1 MAQCNGCLKDN
12 ISGFCSSCERILFNR
27 SKVSP
32 QLKFNWEDI
41 SKRID
46 GQPMGFSISGVQR
59 KGFIGKPRGVELIP
73 KMSVKEKSQY
83 IIKPLLSRFN
93 IPDESPANEH
103 ATMQIAKQLFGIKI
117 AECAFMNFANGAP
130 AYITRRFDYN
140 DNGEKLNQEDFASV
154 LKAADKYKSKSY
166 QDVGEWLSPLNR
178 IDFLRILIFNFLTG
192 NGDVHLKNI
201 SLLETADG
209 DMMLS
214 PSYDLMNTKIH
225 LTDNLMALNLFEEF
239 EQTSLPLGKIYRYN
253 SEDFI
258 EFGKRLKIKDSII
271 TRIIDTFNNKENEV
285 LAMVDKSFLSDVAKN
300 LYKTN
305 VVENY
310 KLFRQDKPNAK
321 I

>member
-12 ISGFCSSCERILFNR
+12 TKAFCSSCETILFDR

-59 KGFIGKPRGVELIP
+59 KGFIGKPRGIELVP
-73 KMSVKEKSQY
+73 KMDVDEKSQY

-93 IPDESPANEH
+93 LPDQSPANEH

-117 AECAFMNFANGAP
+117 AECAFMNFANGTP
-130 AYITRRFDYN
+130 AYITRRFDY
-140 DNGEKLNQEDFASV
+140 DNNGKKLNQEDFTSV
-154 LKAADKYKSKSY
+154 LKAANKYKSKTY

-178 IDFLRILIFNFLTG
+178 VDFLRILIFNFLTG

-209 DMMLS
+209 DMMMS

-225 LTDNLMALNLFEEF
+225 LKDNLLALNLFEEL
-239 EQTSLPLGKIYRYN
+239 EQTSLPLGKGYSYK

-258 EFGKRLKIKDSII
+258 EFGKRLKIKEAMI
-271 TRIIDTFNNKENEV
+271 TKIVDLFNKKEHEI
-285 LAMVDKSFLSDVAKN
+285 LAMVEKSFLSGDGKK
-300 LYKTN
+300 LYKNN
-305 VVENY
+305 VAYNY
-310 KLFRQDKPNAK
+310 KLFRQSAPVVS
-321 I
+321 

>member
-12 ISGFCSSCERILFNR
+12 ISGFCSSCEKILFNR

-59 KGFIGKPRGVELIP
+59 KGFIGKPRGIVLVP
-73 KMSVKEKSQY
+73 KMDVDEKSQY
-83 IIKPLLSRFN
+83 IVKPLLSRFD
-93 IPDESPANEH
+93 IPDQSPANEH

-117 AECAFMNFANGAP
+117 AECAFMNFANGTP

-140 DNGEKLNQEDFASV
+140 DDGEKLNQEDFASV
-154 LKAADKYKSKSY
+154 LKASDKYKSKTY

-178 IDFLRILIFNFLTG
+178 IDLLRILIFNFLTG

-225 LTDNLMALNLFEEF
+225 LTDNLLALNLFEEL
-239 EQTSLPLGKIYRYN
+239 EQTSLPLGKIYSYM

-258 EFGKRLKIKDSII
+258 KFGKRLNIKDSIV
-271 TRIIDTFNNKENEV
+271 TKIIETFNKKENEI
-285 LAMVDKSFLSDVAKN
+285 LAMVDKSFLSNDAKN
-300 LYKTN
+300 KYKKI
-305 VVENY
+305 VVANY
-310 KLFRQDKPNAK
+310 KLFRQSAQIAN
-321 I
+321 

>member
-12 ISGFCSSCERILFNR
+12 TRGFCSSCAKILFDR

-59 KGFIGKPRGVELIP
+59 KGFVGKPRGIELIP
-73 KMSVKEKSQY
+73 KMGVEEKSQY
-83 IIKPLLSRFN
+83 ILKPLLSRFN
-93 IPDESPANEH
+93 MPDQSPANEH
-103 ATMQIAKQLFGIKI
+103 TTMQIAKQVFGIKI
-117 AECAFMNFANGAP
+117 AECAFMNFANGTP

-140 DNGEKLNQEDFASV
+140 GDGEKLNQEDFASV
-154 LKAADKYKSKSY
+154 LKTADKYKSKSY
-166 QDVGEWLSPLNR
+166 QNVGEWLSPLNR

-225 LTDNLMALNLFEEF
+225 LTDNLLALNLFEEL
-239 EQTSLPLGKIYRYN
+239 EQTSLPLGELYTYK

-258 EFGKRLKIKDSII
+258 EFGKRLKIRDSII
-271 TRIIDTFNNKENEV
+271 TEMIGLFSKKENEI
-285 LAMVDKSFLSDVAKN
+285 LAMVDKSFLSDDAKN
-300 LYKTN
+300 LYKIN

-310 KLFRQDKPNAK
+310 KLFKQVTPIVK
-321 I
+321 

>member
-12 ISGFCSSCERILFNR
+12 ISGFCSSCEKILFNR

-59 KGFIGKPRGVELIP
+59 KGFIGKPRGIELVP
-73 KMSVKEKSQY
+73 KMDVDEKSQY
-83 IIKPLLSRFN
+83 IVKPLLSRFD
-93 IPDESPANEH
+93 IPDQSPANEH

-117 AECAFMNFANGAP
+117 AECAFMNFANGTP

-140 DNGEKLNQEDFASV
+140 DDGEKLNQEDFASV
-154 LKAADKYKSKSY
+154 LKASDKYKSKTY

-178 IDFLRILIFNFLTG
+178 IDLLRILIFNFLTG
-192 NGDVHLKNI
+192 NCDVHLKNI

-225 LTDNLMALNLFEEF
+225 LTDNLLALNLFEEL
-239 EQTSLPLGKIYRYN
+239 EQTSLPLGKIYSYM

-258 EFGKRLKIKDSII
+258 KFGKRLNIKDSIV
-271 TRIIDTFNNKENEV
+271 TKIIETFNKKENEI
-285 LAMVDKSFLSDVAKN
+285 LAMVDKSFLSNDAKN
-300 LYKTN
+300 KYKKI
-305 VVENY
+305 VVANY
-310 KLFRQDKPNAK
+310 KLFRQSAQIAN
-321 I
+321 

>member
-12 ISGFCSSCERILFNR
+12 TKGFCSSCASILFDR

-59 KGFIGKPRGVELIP
+59 KGFIGKPRGIELVP
-73 KMSVKEKSQY
+73 KMDVNEKSQY
-83 IIKPLLSRFN
+83 IIKPMLSRFN
-93 IPDESPANEH
+93 LPDQSPANEH
-103 ATMQIAKQLFGIKI
+103 VTMQMARQLFGIRI
-117 AECAFMNFANGAP
+117 AGCAFMYFANGTP
-130 AYITRRFDYN
+130 AYLTRRFDYD

-154 LKAADKYKSKSY
+154 LQADHKYSSKTY
-166 QDVGEWLSPLNR
+166 QDVGERLGPLNR
-178 IDFLRILIFNFLTG
+178 VDFLRILIFNFLTG

-225 LTDNLMALNLFEEF
+225 VTDNLLALNLFKEF
-239 EQTSLPLGKIYRYN
+239 EQTNLPLGEKYN
-253 SEDFI
+253 YKGEDFI
-258 EFGKRLKIKDSII
+258 EFGKRLKIREPVI
-271 TRIIDTFNNKENEV
+271 TKIIDTFNKKESEI
-285 LAMVDKSFLSDVAKN
+285 LAMVDKSFLSDDARK
-300 LYKTN
+300 LYKNN

-310 KLFRQDKPNAK
+310 KLFRQTTPDKR
-321 I
+321 

>member
-12 ISGFCSSCERILFNR
+12 IKGFCSSCETILFNR

-46 GQPMGFSISGVQR
+46 GYPMGFSISGVQR
-59 KGFIGKPRGVELIP
+59 KGFIGKPRGIEFVP
-73 KMSVKEKSQY
+73 KMAVDEKSQF
-83 IIKPLLSRFN
+83 IIKPMLSRFN
-93 IPDESPANEH
+93 LPDQSPANEH
-103 ATMQIAKQLFGIKI
+103 VTMQIAKQLFNIKI
-117 AECAFMNFANGAP
+117 AECAFMNFANGTP
-130 AYITRRFDYN
+130 AYITKRFDY
-140 DNGEKLNQEDFASV
+140 DENGKKLNQEDFVSV
-154 LKAADKYKSKSY
+154 LQAAHKYTSKTY

-178 IDFLRILIFNFLTG
+178 VDFLRILIFNFLTG

-225 LTDNLMALNLFEEF
+225 LADNLLALNLFKEF
-239 EQTSLPLGKIYRYN
+239 EQTRLPLGEKYSYTR
-253 SEDFI
+253 EDFV
-258 EFGKRLKIKDSII
+258 EFGNRLKIREPII
-271 TRIIDTFNNKENEV
+271 AKIIDLFDKKESLV
-285 LAMVDKSFLSDVAKN
+285 LAMVDKSFLTVDAKN
-300 LYKTN
+300 LYKKN

-310 KLFRQDKPNAK
+310 KLFRQIKRVLT
-321 I
+321 